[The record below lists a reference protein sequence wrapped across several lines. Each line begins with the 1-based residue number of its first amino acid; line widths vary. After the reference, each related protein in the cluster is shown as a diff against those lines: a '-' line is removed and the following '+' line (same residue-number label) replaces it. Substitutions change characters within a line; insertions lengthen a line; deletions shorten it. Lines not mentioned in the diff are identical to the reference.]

1 MIILKSKRKQFHCT
15 TRQSPS
21 RNIEKGKKK
30 KNEKKPGFFRKEK
43 KMPTQ
48 IKNLK
53 DYKCSQRRA
62 SNRFQLLIRTDLS
75 TPMTWTNMSSSTID
89 TRFLMEN
96 L

>member
-1 MIILKSKRKQFHCT
+1 LHYSIVTESQHRKGQE
-15 TRQSPS
+15 
-21 RNIEKGKKK
+21 EKK
-30 KNEKKPGFFRKEK
+30 EKKPGFFRKEK
-43 KMPTQ
+43 KMPTL
-48 IKNLK
+48 IENLK
-53 DYKCSQRRA
+53 DYKRSQRRA